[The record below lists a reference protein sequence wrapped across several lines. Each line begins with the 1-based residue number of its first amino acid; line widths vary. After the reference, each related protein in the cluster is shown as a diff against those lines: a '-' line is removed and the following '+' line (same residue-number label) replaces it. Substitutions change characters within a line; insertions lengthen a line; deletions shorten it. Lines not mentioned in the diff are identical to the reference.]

1 MQDYLNEEEEEGKG
15 PYASDERVA
24 DEVQD
29 FSDEDQE
36 TSDDDFSDE
45 TEDGFGD
52 PEEVVSD
59 SPEETEVQHD
69 EVEEPSSEETPTEA
83 PQQGFRVM
91 SFEDFISK

>member
-1 MQDYLNEEEEEGKG
+1 MQDYLNEEEDEDKG

-29 FSDEDQE
+29 FSGEDQE

-45 TEDGFGD
+45 TEDGFET

-59 SPEETEVQHD
+59 SPEEIEAQHD
-69 EVEEPSSEETPTEA
+69 EVAEPSAEEASPEA
-83 PQQGFRVM
+83 PQQGFKVM

>member
-1 MQDYLNEEEEEGKG
+1 MQDYLNEEEDEDKG

-29 FSDEDQE
+29 LSGEDQE

-45 TEDGFGD
+45 TEDGF
-52 PEEVVSD
+52 
-59 SPEETEVQHD
+59 EETTAEENPEGTEAQHD
-69 EVEEPSSEETPTEA
+69 EVAEPSAEEASPEA

>member
-1 MQDYLNEEEEEGKG
+1 MQDYLNEEEDEDKG

-29 FSDEDQE
+29 FSGEDQE

-45 TEDGFGD
+45 TEDGF
-52 PEEVVSD
+52 
-59 SPEETEVQHD
+59 EETTAEETPEGSEVQHD

>member
-1 MQDYLNEEEEEGKG
+1 MQDYLTEEEDEDKG

-29 FSDEDQE
+29 FSGEDQE

-45 TEDGFGD
+45 TEDGFD
-52 PEEVVSD
+52 DTEEVVSD
-59 SPEETEVQHD
+59 SPEEIEAQHD
-69 EVEEPSSEETPTEA
+69 EIAEPSSEEDSQEA
-83 PQQGFRVM
+83 PQQGFKVM

>member
-1 MQDYLNEEEEEGKG
+1 MQDYLNEEEDEDKG

-29 FSDEDQE
+29 FSGEDQE

-45 TEDGFGD
+45 TEDGFET

-59 SPEETEVQHD
+59 SPAEIEAQHD
-69 EVEEPSSEETPTEA
+69 EVAEPSAEEASAEA

>member
-1 MQDYLNEEEEEGKG
+1 MQDYLNEEEDEDKG

-29 FSDEDQE
+29 LSGEDQE

-45 TEDGFGD
+45 TEDGFET

-59 SPEETEVQHD
+59 SPEEIEAQHD
-69 EVEEPSSEETPTEA
+69 EIAQPSAEEAIPEE

>member
-1 MQDYLNEEEEEGKG
+1 MQDYLNEEEEEDKG

-45 TEDGFGD
+45 TEDGFED
-52 PEEVVSD
+52 TEEVVSD

>member
-1 MQDYLNEEEEEGKG
+1 MQDYLNEEEDEDKG

-29 FSDEDQE
+29 LSGEDQE

-45 TEDGFGD
+45 TEEGFET

-59 SPEETEVQHD
+59 SPAEIEAQHD
-69 EVEEPSSEETPTEA
+69 EVVEPSAEEASAEA